1 MNFISSAAFWGM
13 IIVLF
18 GLSIIL
24 REIFH
29 ISFPIFRVFAGCLLI
44 YLGIR
49 IIAGGIN
56 YRHGG
61 RHYEYS
67 DSYTGDRND
76 KREYNIIFGS
86 GNIDLFKIELPDK
99 NRTLEVNVI
108 FGDGKLILND
118 SIPTRVDISAA
129 LGSVHTPDRTTNGL
143 GNSVYT
149 TSSYRENIPFIRI
162 KASAVFGK
170 LIIEN
175 KRW

>member
-1 MNFISSAAFWGM
+1 MKHLTILVPDGQNNLSS
-13 IIVLF
+13 IV
-18 GLSIIL
+18 GTYK
-24 REIFH
+24 IFTRANEYWRK
-29 ISFPIFRVFAGCLLI
+29 SDNN
-44 YLGIR
+44 R
-49 IIAGGIN
+49 I
-56 YRHGG
+56 
-61 RHYEYS
+61 
-67 DSYTGDRND
+67 
-76 KREYNIIFGS
+76 
-86 GNIDLFKIELPDK
+86 GNRDLFKIELPDK